1 MKLVY
6 TGTQIRNAERPY
18 LEAPDY
24 DGYLMQRAADALAA
38 EAHDMLADA
47 GQHSQYTRIL
57 LLVGPGNNGADTV
70 YAGTRLHQQGYR
82 IEAVLFDPTGN
93 NLELLARESGEG
105 TRVLDTVQ
113 SLRDI
118 ASYSLIIDGILGTG
132 AKGAARGEAGEYL
145 AKLRAVQLDG
155 KLPPVLACD
164 APTGLDSE
172 RGTLHEPS
180 LAAERTVTFIGR
192 KLPAGTHIAEHCGT
206 IKLYDLGIPEAL
218 KGHKP
223 MLRVMEREDYRD
235 LLEKPSVSSHKYNR
249 GVLGMLTGS
258 HDYPGA
264 ALMSVRAALNTGVG
278 MVRFN
283 GKDDTL
289 RTLMLGQNPETV
301 CFTGPPA
308 HEYVHAWAGGSG
320 TGPENLDHNRYLLN
334 APEPAILDAG
344 AVDLAADYMMAGHSL
359 GEHKILTPHAGELER
374 FLRRIHEHSPQR
386 WEEMLDGA
394 LVPSREDI
402 NAEPFRWVRAACE
415 LSGAT
420 VMLKGSTTLIAAPV
434 GATYSVHGAT
444 GWLATAGSGDTLTGI
459 LGALLAQYMAAAQ
472 ERHEQVEGCTY
483 ASLAALAVYLH
494 NRAALAS
501 LEGRKG
507 PVPPSRVAAYL
518 PQAIAELLDEKA
530 VLDD

>member
-105 TRVLDTVQ
+105 TRVLDTAQ

-192 KLPAGTHIAEHCGT
+192 KLPAGTHISEHCGT

-258 HDYPGA
+258 RDYPGA

-278 MVRFN
+278 M
-283 GKDDTL
+283 GKTIPCAL
-289 RTLMLGQNPETV
+289 SCLGKTRKQCV
-301 CFTGPPA
+301 SQGLPPTSMCTP
-308 HEYVHAWAGGSG
+308 G
-320 TGPENLDHNRYLLN
+320 
-334 APEPAILDAG
+334 
-344 AVDLAADYMMAGHSL
+344 LAA
-359 GEHKILTPHAGELER
+359 
-374 FLRRIHEHSPQR
+374 
-386 WEEMLDGA
+386 
-394 LVPSREDI
+394 
-402 NAEPFRWVRAACE
+402 
-415 LSGAT
+415 
-420 VMLKGSTTLIAAPV
+420 
-434 GATYSVHGAT
+434 
-444 GWLATAGSGDTLTGI
+444 
-459 LGALLAQYMAAAQ
+459 
-472 ERHEQVEGCTY
+472 
-483 ASLAALAVYLH
+483 AV
-494 NRAALAS
+494 
-501 LEGRKG
+501 
-507 PVPPSRVAAYL
+507 PVPKPWIITGTCSMPL
-518 PQAIAELLDEKA
+518 NPQFWML
-530 VLDD
+530 VQ